1 VDSPITLGESMT
13 TDALLTERGTTHG
26 KFEDNAR
33 YGQMLRSQFRQSKGW
48 ENATHV
54 QREALDMIACK
65 LARIMSGQASWPDHF
80 RDLAGYAELAA
91 RDAEARLGLDMRCSR
106 QKAGSDE

>member
-1 VDSPITLGESMT
+1 MS

-33 YGQMLRSQFRQSKGW
+33 YGQMLRHQFRQSKGW

-54 QREALDMIACK
+54 QREALDYIAGK
-65 LARIMSGQASWPDHF
+65 LSRILSGQPGHADHF
-80 RDLAGYAELAA
+80 RDIAGYAELAA
-91 RDAEARLGLDMRCSR
+91 RECE
-106 QKAGSDE
+106 K

>member
-1 VDSPITLGESMT
+1 MT

-65 LARIMSGQASWPDHF
+65 LARIMSGQPDFEDHW
-80 RDLAGYAELAA
+80 RDLSGYATLAA
-91 RDAEARLGLDMRCSR
+91 EGGQR
-106 QKAGSDE
+106 